1 MAIDCK
7 VEQERMELRLTGEI
21 DHHRAGALMREL
33 ETQLDLESP
42 RTVELDLGGVSFM
55 DSSGIAL
62 LLRLHRAL
70 ALTGGKLQV
79 VQVPRQPAKVMKAA
93 GLGRLFSI
101 SYADG

>member
-42 RTVELDLGGVSFM
+42 RTVELDLGGVLWTPAASR
-55 DSSGIAL
+55 SSCGSIG
-62 LLRLHRAL
+62 RW
-70 ALTGGKLQV
+70 
-79 VQVPRQPAKVMKAA
+79 PSPAENSGWCGCLPSREK
-93 GLGRLFSI
+93 
-101 SYADG
+101 Y

>member
-1 MAIDCK
+1 MNLTSYVQDRQLTIT
-7 VEQERMELRLTGEI
+7 LTGEI

-62 LLRLHRAL
+62 LLRLYRSL
-70 ALTGGKLQV
+70 AFTGGKLRV
-79 VQVPRQPAKVMKAA
+79 VRVPAQPGKVLKAA
-93 GLGRLFSI
+93 GLGRLFPI
-101 SYADG
+101 EYL

>member
-55 DSSGIAL
+55 DSSGIA
-62 LLRLHRAL
+62 RSSCGSIGRW
-70 ALTGGKLQV
+70 
-79 VQVPRQPAKVMKAA
+79 PSPAENSGWCGCLPSREK
-93 GLGRLFSI
+93 
-101 SYADG
+101 Y

>member
-42 RTVELDLGGVSFM
+42 RTVELDLGGVQSRRICT
-55 DSSGIAL
+55 SWAASG
-62 LLRLHRAL
+62 
-70 ALTGGKLQV
+70 
-79 VQVPRQPAKVMKAA
+79 
-93 GLGRLFSI
+93 F
-101 SYADG
+101 

>member
-62 LLRLHRAL
+62 LLRLYRSL
-70 ALTGGKLQV
+70 AFTGGKL
-79 VQVPRQPAKVMKAA
+79 RGGAGACPAGKSAEGGRAGAA
-93 GLGRLFSI
+93 VSH
-101 SYADG
+101 

>member
-62 LLRLHRAL
+62 LLRLYHRRK
-70 ALTGGKLQV
+70 TPGGAGAC
-79 VQVPRQPAKVMKAA
+79 PAGKSTEGGRAGAA
-93 GLGRLFSI
+93 VSH
-101 SYADG
+101 